1 MRMTEGSLRRLI
13 RQVIKEQDD
22 CYASALNSDNPGLKY
37 SSSSVARPEVQ
48 DKISFYKENP
58 QEWAKVANAYYQAVE
73 YEMRNAHNQKAIRGT
88 GCDSFSPED
97 YYGVIIGVEGKYNF

>member
-1 MRMTEGSLRRLI
+1 MRITESKLRNLVRKI
-13 RQVIKEQDD
+13 IKEHDD
-22 CYASALNSDNPGLKY
+22 CYASALNSDNPSLRY
-37 SSSSVARPEVQ
+37 SSSSVVRPEVQ
-48 DKISFYKENP
+48 DKIDFYKENP

-97 YYGVIIGVEGKYNF
+97 YYGVIMGVEGEYNF